1 MRDRLKG
8 ITRREVKRG
17 LRLPCPRDERCEEFT
32 PKYFLLAFPL
42 LPYSLKLFP
51 QAFPTQPQPS
61 LVRSAEELSL
71 RQAKRF
77 LQELTKPP
85 NERLGTS
92 AEEIEML

>member
-1 MRDRLKG
+1 MRDRPKG
-8 ITRREVKRG
+8 IARREVNRG

-32 PKYFLLAFPL
+32 PKCFPLAFPQ

-61 LVRSAEELSL
+61 LVRSTKELGP

-77 LQELTKPP
+77 REELSKPP